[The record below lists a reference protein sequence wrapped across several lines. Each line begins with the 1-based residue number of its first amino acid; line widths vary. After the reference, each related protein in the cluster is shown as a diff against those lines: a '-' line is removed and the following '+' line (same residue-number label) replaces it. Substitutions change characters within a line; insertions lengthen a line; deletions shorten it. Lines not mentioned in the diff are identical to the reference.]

1 MSGKRDKAVRRQVDK
16 HSVAFGGGAM
26 NDAAQRSLTFRERT
40 LSNPR
45 FKHGIQNIV
54 PAWNHDYTAQAKE
67 AAQCQQ

>member
-1 MSGKRDKAVRRQVDK
+1 MSGKRDKAVRRQVEK
-16 HSVAFGGGAM
+16 HSVALFVK
-26 NDAAQRSLTFRERT
+26 TF
-40 LSNPR
+40 NAIPR